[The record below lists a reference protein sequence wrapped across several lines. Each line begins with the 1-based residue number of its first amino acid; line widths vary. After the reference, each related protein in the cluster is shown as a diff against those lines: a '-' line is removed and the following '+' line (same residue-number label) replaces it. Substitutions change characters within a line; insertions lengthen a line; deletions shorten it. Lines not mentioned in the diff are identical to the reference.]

1 MYFLGFLL
9 CAAAI
14 FFFGRKLSYYGD
26 LLAERTG
33 MGKAWTG
40 LILMSAVSSLPE
52 LMVGISSVRVV
63 GSADLALGDILGSCA
78 FNLGL
83 LSVMDLFMP
92 EKKALLGQVSRHHI
106 LACSFGILLMALVGM
121 GIFLEQDLLIVPSF
135 GLTPLLFALL
145 YFSAIRS
152 LYAFQQSEPAA
163 EHASETT
170 VQLSLRQIVLRYSL
184 FALLIIAAALAL
196 PPMVE
201 QIAADMGLGHSF
213 AGTLFLAASTSLPE
227 IAVSLAA
234 VRAGSADMAVGN
246 LTGSNLFNVLIL
258 AIDDLFY
265 TRGQLLKDASEQHL
279 ISVFFVMAMS
289 AVAIAGFT
297 FHKPTKKWLLSLDT
311 LLIFLLYLLNMVF
324 LYVHST

>member
-1 MYFLGFLL
+1 
-9 CAAAI
+9 
-14 FFFGRKLSYYGD
+14 
-26 LLAERTG
+26 

-40 LILMSAVSSLPE
+40 LILMSAVTSLPE

>member
-1 MYFLGFLL
+1 MHYLGFLL
-9 CAAAI
+9 CAAGI

-40 LILMSAVSSLPE
+40 LILMSAVTSLPE
-52 LMVGISSVRVV
+52 MMVGISSVRVV

-121 GIFLEQDLLIVPSF
+121 GIFLEQDLLIIPSF

-145 YFSAIRS
+145 YFSAMRS
-152 LYAFQQSEPAA
+152 LYAFQQSEPVA
-163 EHASETT
+163 EHAAEIT
-170 VQLSLRQIVLRYSL
+170 VTLSLRQIVLRYSL

-201 QIAADMGLGHSF
+201 HIAADMGLGHSF

-297 FHKPTKKWLLSLDT
+297 FHRPTKKWLLSLDT
-311 LLIFLLYLLNMVF
+311 FLIFLLYLLNMVL